1 MTSFE
6 NKRAIGDKLE
16 KEVLMKLGDSFSK
29 TAGSGSV
36 FKDGDLRHHSLIVE
50 CKIKNGTFS
59 FSMTKTEMAH
69 LLKQAN
75 LQGKDWLFIEKNG
88 RGQTLVLT
96 ELDTLIELIEGT
108 IKL

>member
-1 MTSFE
+1 MTGFD
-6 NKRAIGDKLE
+6 NKRAIGDKFE
-16 KEVLMKLGDSFSK
+16 KEVLIKLGNNFSK

-36 FKDGDLRHHSLIVE
+36 FKDGDLCHHSLVVE
-50 CKIKNGTFS
+50 CKVKNSTFS

-88 RGQTLVLT
+88 RDQTLVLT
-96 ELDTLIELIEGT
+96 ELDTLIELVEGT